1 VLARK
6 ENYFPEFD
14 DVSFLMAA
22 QIIVLWDKNL
32 IHSTVILLCNW
43 TRTFYRIQTGLR
55 VRRIQ
60 STAWLFYETRRAQ
73 GQKTIHFRG
82 FRTPA
87 VMIHTVQWILCVMQI
102 IFQTARAGF
111 LCGCQDTSNAG
122 HAIKL
127 SPSLEWLSTGRYC
140 KEGLAK

>member
-1 VLARK
+1 VLAMK
-6 ENYFPEFD
+6 ENYFPEFG

-22 QIIVLWDKNL
+22 QSIVLWDKNL
-32 IHSTVILLCNW
+32 THSTVILLCNW
-43 TRTFYRIQTGLR
+43 TRTFYRIKRLR
-55 VRRIQ
+55 VPRIQ

-102 IFQTARAGF
+102 IFQTARAR
-111 LCGCQDTSNAG
+111 CGCQEAEQRRTRHQAES
-122 HAIKL
+122 
-127 SPSLEWLSTGRYC
+127 
-140 KEGLAK
+140 